1 MQYEWDE
8 NKRQA
13 NIAKHGIDFECMR
26 AFQWDTAAT
35 EPSPRA
41 GEMRRIAFGYLGARL
56 RTVVYT
62 ERGAVIRI
70 ISLREAS
77 YDERDRY
84 AQA

>member
-13 NIAKHGIDFECMR
+13 NIAKHRMDFECMR
-26 AFQWDTAAT
+26 AFQWDAAVI

-41 GEMRRIAFGYLGARL
+41 GEMRYMALGYIGIRL
-56 RTVVYT
+56 RAVVYT

-70 ISLREAS
+70 ISLRSAS
-77 YDERDRY
+77 DDERDHY
-84 AQA
+84 AHA